1 MATVDLMAQFHFDA
15 DSYLALVTS
24 EMPAYW
30 SLQDAVARAAAR
42 HPAATILDLGAGTGV
57 TGARVL
63 AGQPGARYVG
73 IDESADMLAAAREAL
88 PAGADLRVGRL
99 EDPLPGGPFD
109 LVVSALA
116 VHHLDAEAKADLF
129 RRVADVVPAGGH
141 VVVGDVIVPDDP
153 ADALTPLEPGF
164 DMPSPVAD
172 QLAWLDAAGFDAATT
187 WQERDLAVLVGVRRA

>member
-1 MATVDLMAQFHFDA
+1 
-15 DSYLALVTS
+15 
-24 EMPAYW
+24 
-30 SLQDAVARAAAR
+30 
-42 HPAATILDLGAGTGV
+42 
-57 TGARVL
+57 VL

-141 VVVGDVIVPDDP
+141 VVVGDVVVPDDP

-172 QLAWLDAAGFDAATT
+172 QLAWLDAAGFDATTT